1 MRRWLMLVL
10 SAIFVASITGCGEE
24 ETAKKE
30 TTKTEQ
36 TEEKSKPA
44 ATQPKEKK
52 EASAVNTEATEQL
65 KEYLDTN
72 FSMTTWYPHIKGVE
86 IEIKEKKATVHID
99 VNDKEVAKKIATG
112 IWGWTNS
119 NDNEFKLDEIE
130 FLNQDGQTVSVE
142 KNPLK

>member
-1 MRRWLMLVL
+1 MRRWLLVISVIIL
-10 SAIFVASITGCGEE
+10 AIITGCSGE

-36 TEEKSKPA
+36 TEENKESEPA
-44 ATQPKEKK
+44 ATQPEEKK

-86 IEIKEKKATVHID
+86 IKEKKATVHID
-99 VNDKEVAKKIATG
+99 INDKEISKKISMG

-119 NDNEFKLDEIE
+119 NDNELKLDEIE
-130 FLNQDGQTVSVE
+130 FLNQEGQTVSVE